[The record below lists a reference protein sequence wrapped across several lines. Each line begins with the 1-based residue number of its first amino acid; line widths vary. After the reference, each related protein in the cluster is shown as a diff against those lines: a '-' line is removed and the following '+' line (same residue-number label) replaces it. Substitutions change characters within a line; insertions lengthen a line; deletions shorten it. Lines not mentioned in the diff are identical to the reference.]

1 MTSSCLAGG
10 LIKNMW
16 LHSPR
21 TLHVDG
27 GLDSNVF
34 PLLQDVC
41 VSAQAASLYYL
52 GFSCLSLGFDFI
64 CCPFGLFQQVA
75 LGFGQTKIEAC
86 WAGQDYSLN
95 SGAYMYMP
103 VTPSDIRLKKH
114 NRDNIFSHFI
124 TQQRSTVWVFLKM
137 SDQYVKINSKLK
149 VCCPSPVNLGC
160 FNKFLLLPLET
171 FG

>member
-16 LHSPR
+16 LHSPC

-41 VSAQAASLYYL
+41 VLAREPPHFIILDFL
-52 GFSCLSLGFDFI
+52 VSLGFDFI

-75 LGFGQTKIEAC
+75 LGFGQMKIEAC
-86 WAGQDYSLN
+86 WAGQDYTVN
-95 SGAYMYMP
+95 TGAYMYMP

-124 TQQRSTVWVFLKM
+124 TQQCSTV
-137 SDQYVKINSKLK
+137 
-149 VCCPSPVNLGC
+149 
-160 FNKFLLLPLET
+160 
-171 FG
+171 